1 MIVALRNF
9 LRHANSEFT
18 WSSGTKVLV
27 AVPWNMRNMAYLRK
41 EERGGGEREERGRRE
56 EYRGLYIL
64 GSGNAARSTE
74 YAARTAHYT
83 QHTTRSIQH
92 TAHRTQTCSHH
103 STPVGNLSL
112 LNSSTYAR
120 FMVARRLVS
129 FKYSALVTIFVLGA
143 LLALVD
149 LRPPPWAPFG
159 GTTMVGMDGLFITRT
174 IHIPGS
180 HSMRL
185 YRWSSVCIDSTG
197 APWIIV
203 DHRGS
208 SWIIVCGW
216 FVVIAG
222 NGWML
227 GRREREDR
235 RRMRLKW
242 VVVDGR

>member
-1 MIVALRNF
+1 MQRGARNTQRVQRTTHST
-9 LRHANSEFT
+9 LHA
-18 WSSGTKVLV
+18 
-27 AVPWNMRNMAYLRK
+27 AY
-41 EERGGGEREERGRRE
+41 
-56 EYRGLYIL
+56 
-64 GSGNAARSTE
+64 STP
-74 YAARTAHYT
+74 
-83 QHTTRSIQH
+83 H
-92 TAHRTQTCSHH
+92 TAHRTQTCSTQTCSH

-129 FKYSALVTIFVLGA
+129 FKYSALVTIFVFGA

-216 FVVIAG
+216 FVGIAG